1 MMTTEATGRPAPVTD
16 RRHAMFQLVRALSAM
31 DLAVRHVPGFVV
43 SVFLTGVCFG
53 SGHFVLKTGAFL
65 ATWLALH
72 ALVRGVPRPGNWRPA
87 QGQPS

>member
-1 MMTTEATGRPAPVTD
+1 MTDGSDRSAPVTD

-43 SVFLTGVCFG
+43 SVFLAGVCFE
-53 SGHFVLKTGAFL
+53 SGHFVLETGAFL

-72 ALVRGVPRPGNWRPA
+72 ALVRGVRLLRNWRPA
-87 QGQPS
+87 PGQAS